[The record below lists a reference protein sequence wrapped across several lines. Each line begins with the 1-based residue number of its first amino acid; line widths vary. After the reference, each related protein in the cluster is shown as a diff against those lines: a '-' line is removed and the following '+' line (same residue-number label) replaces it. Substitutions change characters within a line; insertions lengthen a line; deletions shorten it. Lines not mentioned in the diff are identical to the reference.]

1 MVEKESVHHHLQRLL
16 CSLFMYIVLAALYS
30 NLKFNM
36 TFWGRPLLTFDFGL
50 RSFEGGLRRSWLSE
64 KLQATIWVFEK
75 GFRCPSGQSTGL
87 QKGLFL
93 FLMLANELCNE
104 SDFVNVGARGQ
115 MFLQH
120 VIFSLVLSLK
130 TVKHRAHL
138 EAKSEGK
145 QKNIIL
151 LYQKWWFILFFP
163 PKSNR
168 ISMHFWGL
176 LYEGLLVHFSH
187 FQWDF

>member
-1 MVEKESVHHHLQRLL
+1 MKANKGPLFIPKTSLPSQLYSHEGTEVKNECIIIFKGFG
-16 CSLFMYIVLAALYS
+16 LFMLYYSIVILNSIWRRA
-30 NLKFNM
+30 K
-36 TFWGRPLLTFDFGL
+36 PLLTFDFGL

-138 EAKSEGK
+138 EAKKKKCNSPLHVPEMPVHLFSS
-145 QKNIIL
+145 QK
-151 LYQKWWFILFFP
+151 
-163 PKSNR
+163 
-168 ISMHFWGL
+168 
-176 LYEGLLVHFSH
+176 
-187 FQWDF
+187 